1 VSGGLVRVVLAV
13 TALLVAMPACSADEV
28 SSLPPGPGPGGGSPE
43 STPPT
48 TASAP
53 SVPATTVSLTPVGRP
68 SAADRAVL
76 AGYQRFWES
85 LASAYTTGDVSALRE
100 ATVEPAT
107 SRYGRVAADL
117 RSKGRTLQ
125 GPVSLAPLLVGRA
138 ADTVTLA
145 DCADLRKFRTY
156 DRAGSPVF
164 PEDRGLTTAE
174 VRLRNVGGTWRVAS
188 FEERPSGC
196 RRQGG

>member
-1 VSGGLVRVVLAV
+1 MSGGVVRVVLAV
-13 TALLVAMPACSADEV
+13 TALLVATPACSADEV
-28 SSLPPGPGPGGGSPE
+28 STLPPGSGQGGGS
-43 STPPT
+43 TPSATATPSP
-48 TASAP
+48 TAS
-53 SVPATTVSLTPVGRP
+53 VPTTTVSLTPAGRP

-76 AGYQRFWES
+76 AGYRRFWEA

-107 SRYGRVAADL
+107 SRYGKVATDL

-125 GPVSLAPLLVGRA
+125 GPVSLAPLVVGRG
-138 ADTVTLA
+138 DPVTVA

-156 DRAGSPVF
+156 DRTGRPVF
-164 PEDRGLTTAE
+164 PQDKDLTTAE
-174 VRLRNVGGTWRVAS
+174 VRLRNVDGSWRVSS
-188 FEERPSGC
+188 FDERPSGC